1 MCRTT
6 FALHK
11 LHNLTKILLI
21 AHIAQL
27 NFSRSNFYSNGEI
40 RNLSIAA
47 LDRFSL
53 IILLNLRMY
62 FLIATF
68 IRIVSYII

>member
-40 RNLSIAA
+40 RNLSITA

-53 IILLNLRMY
+53 IILFNLRMY